1 MFVIFPCQPLFF
13 PVQWYTLF
21 LSTVPY
27 FVCQLLFERIHSR
40 NQFLS
45 VVPCFGGSRLNSYP
59 FYCSLYLHFLKCFYL
74 LFFSYFL
81 LSLILFPFV
90 SPFSIAFLFVYIIY
104 MYTYRRVSCLKK
116 CIFIASIN
124 FKHLDTLR
132 TYSAPLFAVYF
143 ISIICL
149 FFLFIFVVS
158 FLPIFIYVSALINF
172 FVSFSSLK
180 GIDYILNNSSA
191 D

>member
-1 MFVIFPCQPLFF
+1 MNSFTKPISFCSPLFRGITLEF
-13 PVQWYTLF
+13 ISILLLTLF
-21 LSTVPY
+21 A
-27 FVCQLLFERIHSR
+27 LFKV
-40 NQFLS
+40 FL
-45 VVPCFGGSRLNSYP
+45 FTI
-59 FYCSLYLHFLKCFYL
+59 
-74 LFFSYFL
+74 FSYFL

>member
-59 FYCSLYLHFLKCFYL
+59 FYCSLYLHFLKCFSL
-74 LFFSYFL
+74 LFFLIFCYLSFFSLSWVLFL
-81 LSLILFPFV
+81 LLFFLSTLYICIYV
-90 SPFSIAFLFVYIIY
+90 S
-104 MYTYRRVSCLKK
+104 SCLLFKK
-116 CIFIASIN
+116 MYIHCIN

-149 FFLFIFVVS
+149 FFLFIFVVFFCPYS
-158 FLPIFIYVSALINF
+158 FMYPLLLT
-172 FVSFSSLK
+172 SLFP
-180 GIDYILNNSSA
+180 LA
-191 D
+191 V

>member
-27 FVCQLLFERIHSR
+27 FVCQLLFEWIHSR

-74 LFFSYFL
+74 LFFLIFCYLSFFSLSWVLFL
-81 LSLILFPFV
+81 L
-90 SPFSIAFLFVYIIY
+90 
-104 MYTYRRVSCLKK
+104 
-116 CIFIASIN
+116 
-124 FKHLDTLR
+124 
-132 TYSAPLFAVYF
+132 
-143 ISIICL
+143 L
-149 FFLFIFVVS
+149 FFLSTLYICIRIVV
-158 FLPIFIYVSALINF
+158 FKKMCIHCIYKFQTSRHIAYI
-172 FVSFSSLK
+172 FSSSFCCLFYFDYLSVLSIHFC
-180 GIDYILNNSSA
+180 GIFSA
-191 D
+191 HIHLCICSY